1 MGPAG
6 QLLSWWSRA
15 GTAIAIHSCQRCK
28 GLQTFP
34 GSPGLTCWAVVVP
47 RGHHSSWEE
56 CGGKERLV
64 VWSCSLRSE
73 RRKKDAKEKQRNT
86 GESRGLWREGRIWS
100 CLERGLEKL
109 ERSWAGG
116 RLRDGGLGLLGPHGC
131 CTCEVDEVGEM
142 HHLHDPRLHFQVEE
156 GSGGHLVSLAQVPVP
171 GISVNDG
178 PC

>member
-1 MGPAG
+1 MREGRR
-6 QLLSWWSRA
+6 LLKKSRGTQGRA
-15 GTAIAIHSCQRCK
+15 GD
-28 GLQTFP
+28 F
-34 GSPGLTCWAVVVP
+34 
-47 RGHHSSWEE
+47 
-56 CGGKERLV
+56 GGKEEFGRV
-64 VWSCSLRSE
+64 
-73 RRKKDAKEKQRNT
+73 
-86 GESRGLWREGRIWS
+86 WREVS
-100 CLERGLEKL
+100 EKL

-171 GISVNDG
+171 CISVNDG